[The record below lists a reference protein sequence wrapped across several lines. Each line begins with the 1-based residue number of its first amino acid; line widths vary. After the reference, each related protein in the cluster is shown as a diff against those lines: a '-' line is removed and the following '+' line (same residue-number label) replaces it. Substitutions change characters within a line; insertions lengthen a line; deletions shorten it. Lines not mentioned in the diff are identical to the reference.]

1 MVGPG
6 SSTNTIQVQNLLQLF
21 NLPQIGYS
29 ATSRDLRYE
38 QEMSNKDSYHRYSS
52 DKSRFGYFFRVVPSD
67 YNQARVL
74 VDLIL
79 QAGWNYV
86 SVVNTEGKF
95 KH

>member
-1 MVGPG
+1 
-6 SSTNTIQVQNLLQLF
+6 
-21 NLPQIGYS
+21 
-29 ATSRDLRYE
+29 
-38 QEMSNKDSYHRYSS
+38 MSNKDSYHWYSS